1 MEQEEAGSASA
12 ERAARGRPDDLPAV
26 REVPQGPVFPGHR
39 QEETVRELAQTALPA
54 RADGLGV

>member
-1 MEQEEAGSASA
+1 
-12 ERAARGRPDDLPAV
+12 
-26 REVPQGPVFPGHR
+26 VFPGHR